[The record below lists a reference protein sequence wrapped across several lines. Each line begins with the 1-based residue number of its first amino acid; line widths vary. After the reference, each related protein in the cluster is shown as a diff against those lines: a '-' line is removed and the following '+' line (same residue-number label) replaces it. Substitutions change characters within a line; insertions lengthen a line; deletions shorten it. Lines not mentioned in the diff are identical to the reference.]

1 MTQQNK
7 KKLYTYIAIIIAIA
21 FVYRFIKVGM
31 EKFEVILSP
40 QREFITNGKKVEIL
54 EIKNENNYIK
64 VPVTIKNNTAFIPQN
79 KLELFF
85 KNQKIENGGEIISV
99 NKKLDLDT
107 GMYVLKTKGVTD
119 GLNYALIY
127 KNGIFIP
134 TNAIDENKV
143 YVKENNFAV
152 TKNITVIIRDENT
165 AFVEGLNEGD
175 ILITSKIQN
184 GEKVK

>member
-1 MTQQNK
+1 MIMKNK
-7 KKLYTYIAIIIAIA
+7 KKLYTYIAIVIAVA
-21 FVYRFIKVGM
+21 FIYRFIKVGM

-40 QREFITNGKKVEIL
+40 QREFITNGKTVDVL
-54 EIKNENNYIK
+54 EIKKENNFIK
-64 VPVTIKNNTAFIPQN
+64 IPVTIKNNTAFIPQN

-85 KNQKIENGGEIISV
+85 KNQKIENGGEIIVV

-107 GMYVLKTKGVTD
+107 GMYILKTKDVKD

-127 KNGIFIP
+127 KDGIFIP

-143 YVKENNFAV
+143 YVKENGIAV
-152 TKNITVIIRDENT
+152 AKNITIIMRDENI
-165 AFVEGLNEGD
+165 ALVDGINEGD
-175 ILITSKIQN
+175 ILIVSKIQD